1 MFIGKTLFA
10 QVLDFLPW
18 TTFQRIVA
26 RHGGDHRVRTLTC
39 AEQFRCM
46 AFAQLTFR
54 ESLRDIESCLSAQPA
69 KLYHMGFR
77 HRVSRSTLAD
87 ANESRDWRIYA
98 EFAQRLIA
106 QARKLYA
113 SDSFGVDLDETV
125 YALDATTIDLC
136 LSMFPWAPFR
146 STKAAIKLHTL
157 LDLRGAV
164 PSFIHIS
171 DGKLHDVNVLD
182 VLVAEAGAFYVM
194 DRAYVDFE
202 RLFSLSQAGAFF
214 VTRAK
219 SNFDARRLYSA
230 PTDRSSGLICDQ
242 TIALNG
248 PLSRRR
254 YPQHLRRIR
263 FKHPESAKTL
273 VFLTNHFKLPAL
285 TVCSLYKSRW
295 DVELFFKWIK
305 QHLRIKRF
313 FGTSENAVKTQ
324 IWIAVSIYVLIAII
338 RKQLNLTAS
347 MHTILQILSVSLFE
361 KVELVQALTSSLLDD
376 SSADLSNQ
384 LNLFNF

>member
-1 MFIGKTLFA
+1 MYAGKTLFA
-10 QVLDFLPW
+10 QVLDFVPW
-18 TTFQRIVA
+18 TTFHRIVA
-26 RHGGDHRVRTLTC
+26 RYGGDHRVRTLSC
-39 AEQFRCM
+39 AEQFRSM

-77 HRVSRSTLAD
+77 HPVSRSTLAD
-87 ANESRDWRIYA
+87 ANESRPWHIYA
-98 EFAQRLIA
+98 EFAHRLIA
-106 QARKLYA
+106 QARALYA
-113 SDSFGVDLDETV
+113 SDSFAVDLTETV

-146 STKAAIKLHTL
+146 TTKAAIKLHTL
-157 LDLRGAV
+157 LDLRGAI

-171 DGKLHDVNVLD
+171 DGKLHDVKVLD
-182 VLVAEAGAFYVM
+182 LLVAEAGAFYVM

-202 RLFSLSQAGAFF
+202 RLYSLSQAGAFF

-230 PTDRSSGLICDQ
+230 PSDRTAGLICDQ

-263 FKHPESAKTL
+263 FKHPETAKTL
-273 VFLTNHFKLPAL
+273 VFLTNHFTLPAL
-285 TVCSLYKSRW
+285 TVCSLYRSRW

-324 IWIAVSIYVLIAII
+324 IWIAVSVYVLVAII
-338 RKQLNLTAS
+338 RKRLNLTAS
-347 MHTILQILSVSLFE
+347 MHTVLQILSVSLFE
-361 KVELVQALTSSLLDD
+361 KAELAQTLTPATLDENP
-376 SSADLSNQ
+376 ADLANQ

>member
-1 MFIGKTLFA
+1 MYIGKTLFA
-10 QVLDFLPW
+10 LVLDFLPW

-26 RHGGDHRVRTLTC
+26 RHRGDHRVRTLTC

-77 HRVSRSTLAD
+77 HPISRSTLAD

-98 EFAQRLIA
+98 EFAHRLIE

-113 SDSFGVDLDETV
+113 SESFGVDLTETV

-146 STKAAIKLHTL
+146 ATKAAIKLHTL
-157 LDLRGAV
+157 LDLRGAI

-182 VLVAEAGAFYVM
+182 LLVAEAGAFYVM

-214 VTRAK
+214 VTRTK

-248 PLSRRR
+248 PLS
-254 YPQHLRRIR
+254 QQ
-263 FKHPESAKTL
+263 
-273 VFLTNHFKLPAL
+273 LP
-285 TVCSLYKSRW
+285 
-295 DVELFFKWIK
+295 
-305 QHLRIKRF
+305 
-313 FGTSENAVKTQ
+313 
-324 IWIAVSIYVLIAII
+324 
-338 RKQLNLTAS
+338 TA
-347 MHTILQILSVSLFE
+347 TR
-361 KVELVQALTSSLLDD
+361 
-376 SSADLSNQ
+376 
-384 LNLFNF
+384 